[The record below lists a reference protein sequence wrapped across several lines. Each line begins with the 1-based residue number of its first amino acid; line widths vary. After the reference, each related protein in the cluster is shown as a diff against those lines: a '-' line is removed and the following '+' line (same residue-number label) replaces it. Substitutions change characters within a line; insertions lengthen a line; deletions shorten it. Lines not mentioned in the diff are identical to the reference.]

1 MDGAG
6 SAYARPSRRRKFL
19 PPRSRVARELERG
32 DEQRGE
38 DALARER
45 LPGGRP
51 LELASSSASRSWF
64 IGSSRRVSTAW
75 NSSSLLP
82 K

>member
-1 MDGAG
+1 MNIA
-6 SAYARPSRRRKFL
+6 ARML
-19 PPRSRVARELERG
+19 
-32 DEQRGE
+32 
-38 DALARER
+38 LARER
-45 LPGGRP
+45 LRGGVA
-51 LELASSSASRSWF
+51 LELRRAASTRSWF